1 MRCQGQGRL
10 RLIGSDIMPIMD
22 TIAIDNIQGAKDTAM
37 SENEFLQTSWHYDKE
52 TKTDVA
58 KVVFI
63 FDGIATISPQASI
76 DEHKERMV
84 KAVNAARDQVGNAAA
99 LFGNDSRAA
108 ALRFMRWLIA
118 GELGAETKEERNTY
132 AKVRREFYDI
142 MELL

>member
-1 MRCQGQGRL
+1 MTNL
-10 RLIGSDIMPIMD
+10 
-22 TIAIDNIQGAKDTAM
+22 QGAKDTAM
-37 SENEFLQTSWHYDKE
+37 SDTDNEFLQTSWHYDKE
-52 TKTDVA
+52 TKMDVA

-76 DEHKERMV
+76 DEHKGRMT

-118 GELGAETKEERNTY
+118 CELGAETKDERNTY
-132 AKVRREFYDI
+132 TKVRREFYGI
-142 MELL
+142 MEGL

>member
-1 MRCQGQGRL
+1 MG
-10 RLIGSDIMPIMD
+10 
-22 TIAIDNIQGAKDTAM
+22 
-37 SENEFLQTSWHYDKE
+37 
-52 TKTDVA
+52 
-58 KVVFI
+58 
-63 FDGIATISPQASI
+63 
-76 DEHKERMV
+76 

-142 MELL
+142 MEDL

>member
-1 MRCQGQGRL
+1 M
-10 RLIGSDIMPIMD
+10 SDND
-22 TIAIDNIQGAKDTAM
+22 
-37 SENEFLQTSWHYDKE
+37 FLQTSWRYDKE
-52 TKTDVA
+52 TKMDVA

-76 DEHKERMV
+76 DEHKERMG

-108 ALRFMRWLIA
+108 ALRFMRWLIS
-118 GELGAETKEERNTY
+118 GELGAENKDERNTY